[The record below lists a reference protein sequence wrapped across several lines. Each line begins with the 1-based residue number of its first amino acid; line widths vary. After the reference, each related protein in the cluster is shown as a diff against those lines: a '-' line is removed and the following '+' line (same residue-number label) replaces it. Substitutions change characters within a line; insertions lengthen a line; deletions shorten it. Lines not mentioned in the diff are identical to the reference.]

1 MPTAADVRAILAT
14 LPGAE
19 EVPKWGSPHF
29 AVGGKLFGGLHAER
43 GVVSLKASR
52 EAQAALIASEPETFG
67 VAPYVGRYGWVTVQL
82 ASVDGGELR
91 ELMIEAWRATAPRRV
106 VVTFDA
112 ELERGSKG

>member
-1 MPTAADVRAILAT
+1 VPTAVDVRAILAT

-29 AVGGKLFGGLHAER
+29 VVGAKLFGGLDAER

-52 EAQAALIASEPETFG
+52 EAQAALLASEPETFG

-82 ASVDGGELR
+82 ASVDGEELR
-91 ELMIEAWRATAPRRV
+91 ELMIEAWRRTAPKRAVAR
-106 VVTFDA
+106 FDA
-112 ELERGSKG
+112 ELERGSKE

>member
-1 MPTAADVRAILAT
+1 MPTAVDVRAILAT

-29 AVGGKLFGGLHAER
+29 VVGAKLFGGLDAER

-82 ASVDGGELR
+82 ASVDGEELR
-91 ELMIEAWRATAPRRV
+91 ELMIEAWRRTAPKRAVGR
-106 VVTFDA
+106 FDA
-112 ELERGSKG
+112 ELERGSKE